1 MAAAWSH
8 WIVRVGERVGVPQG
22 ALGDLG
28 PETSVPEAWARLA
41 AVSGKREDEL
51 ARVIADQFHL
61 RVADLSAVE
70 PQAIKLV
77 PEAIARRHQVLPL
90 REDDRDLVVATGDP
104 TDLELEQVVGFASGR
119 RVVFEIAPPTGI
131 AQAIDARYSPER
143 VVEGLLQA
151 VDASAV
157 EEMEVVSA
165 PGTET
170 LAAGGAES
178 APVVKLANLILQ
190 AAVAQGAADIQ
201 FEPGGHGG
209 HVRFHV
215 EGVLRPYMPLPMS
228 ALNRVVSHIKMLGG
242 LDTAG
247 RSRPQHGRTRV
258 RVRGRVYDL
267 RLSTVPSL
275 DSEMAVVRIIDPQGA
290 PGLTGL
296 VEGPAAR
303 EPAQQAAHAD
313 VLLVDDDSIVR
324 SMARALL
331 EKNGLTVA
339 EVPDGVAALERLAT
353 GAPPSLVVLDLEMPR
368 LDGREVL
375 RRLRADVRTAGL
387 PVIVLTGAEG
397 GTAEVEL
404 MEAGAD
410 DYIRKPMDPPRFV
423 ARVRAA
429 LRRAGS

>member
-165 PGTET
+165 PGTDT
-170 LAAGGAES
+170 LAAGDAES

>member
-165 PGTET
+165 PGTDT
-170 LAAGGAES
+170 LAAGDAES

-275 DSEMAVVRIIDPQGA
+275 DSEMAVVRIIDPPGA